1 MTNFLSN
8 FKSYL
13 LRTWQGF
20 RLLPH
25 VRRNQIP
32 LVLESFTKKDVYTLS
47 AFVAVFV
54 LASGF
59 LIFQYSS
66 SNEGIAPTYGGDLT
80 EGLVGQPQ
88 FLNPVLAPASSV
100 DSDVSKIAYAQL
112 LKFDEKLNLVADLA
126 EGLPQVSEDQKTYT
140 LKLKSGLKW
149 HDGRSILADDVV
161 FTIETIQNADFESP
175 LRANWSR
182 VRVEKIDDMTVV
194 FTLREVSASFIT
206 NFTVQI
212 IPKHIWEN
220 MSPSNFRLSDYNLRP
235 IGSGPYVFREIKKTA
250 DGTIRSIAFRSNEDY
265 HEGRPFIDRVTFR
278 FYNDYDGLINAFQGK
293 EIDSLGYLPF
303 DRKSLENN
311 GRFDQHKLNLP
322 QYQAVFF
329 NLPKSATLADKAVR
343 QALWL
348 ATDRQPIIDEVYL
361 GFAKPA
367 YGPILEGNLGY
378 SDETAIKSHTSI
390 VEAAA
395 LLDKA
400 GWVLDPATNIRS
412 KNQRPLEFSLATNN
426 FVVNVKTAQ
435 MLQASW
441 QQIGVK
447 VNLIIVSPQELQS
460 DYIRSR
466 NFEAL
471 LFFENTGADPD
482 PYPFWHSSQA
492 RDPGL
497 NLSGFSNASADALL
511 TGARQTMDN
520 NVRIQNYRQFQNIIV
535 DEIPAVFLNN
545 VVYVYNVP
553 DDLRG
558 LNLNTIIHPSE
569 RFLNINKWYLK
580 TE

>member
-1 MTNFLSN
+1 MTNLLSN
-8 FKSYL
+8 LKSYL
-13 LRTWQGF
+13 LRSWQGL

-25 VRRNQIP
+25 LRRNQIP
-32 LVLESFTKKDVYTLS
+32 LILDSFSKKEVYTLS
-47 AFVAVFV
+47 AFVALFV
-54 LASGF
+54 VAGGF
-59 LIFQYSS
+59 LIFQYSAQG
-66 SNEGIAPTYGGDLT
+66 EGTTPTHGGDLT

-88 FLNPVLAPASSV
+88 YINPILAPASSV
-100 DSDVSKIAYAQL
+100 DSDISKIAYAQL
-112 LKFDEKLNLVADLA
+112 LKFNDKLELVPDLA
-126 EGLPQVSEDQKTYT
+126 AELPQVSEDQKVYT
-140 LKLKSGLKW
+140 LKLKPDLKW
-149 HDGRSILADDVV
+149 HDGRAILADDIV
-161 FTIETIQNADFESP
+161 FTVETIQNADFDSP
-175 LRANWSR
+175 LRANWGR
-182 VRVEKIDDMTVV
+182 VKVEKVDDTTVV

-206 NFTVQI
+206 NFTLQI

-250 DGTIRSIAFRSNEDY
+250 DGTIRSISFKSNEDY
-265 HEGRPFIDRVTFR
+265 HEGRPYIDRVTFR

-303 DRKSLENN
+303 DRKSLESN
-311 GRFDQHKLNLP
+311 GKFDQHKLNLP

-329 NLPKSATLADKAVR
+329 NLPKSSTLADKAVR

-348 ATDRQPIIDEVYL
+348 ATDRQRIIEEVYL
-361 GFAKPA
+361 GYAKPA

-378 SDETAIKSHTSI
+378 SEEVATKTHTST

-400 GWVLDPATNIRS
+400 GWVLDPNTNTRS

-435 MLQASW
+435 MLQSAW
-441 QQIGVK
+441 QQIGVT
-447 VNLIIVSPQELQS
+447 VNLVIVSPQELQQ

-497 NLSGFSNASADALL
+497 NLSGFSNASADTLL
-511 TGARQTMDN
+511 TQARQTTDV
-520 NVRIQNYRQFQNIIV
+520 NVRIQNYQQFQNIIT
-535 DEIPAVFLNN
+535 DELPAVFLNN

-553 DDLRG
+553 DDLGG

-569 RFLNINKWYLK
+569 RFLNINKWYLR